1 MASHDRIRLIT
12 TILNLYYV
20 EQLTQ
25 TEIAERL
32 NLSVPKVNRLLLQ
45 ARELGYIEFVIRTPL
60 QHLFELENR
69 LKTVFGLQEAI
80 VIPSEGNSSTSVL
93 NAVGSAAAN
102 YLLEHIHDGD
112 VIAIIAR
119 HDRASRHPGAG
130 RSTSITRSKSSQSS
144 VRFKGNWNLT

>member
-1 MASHDRIRLIT
+1 MASQDRIRLIT

-60 QHLFELENR
+60 QHLFELENSPENR
-69 LKTVFGLQEAI
+69 LWITGSHCHSKRGEFEHFGLECRRERSGQ
-80 VIPSEGNSSTSVL
+80 L
-93 NAVGSAAAN
+93 FVGT
-102 YLLEHIHDGD
+102 Y
-112 VIAIIAR
+112 
-119 HDRASRHPGAG
+119 P
-130 RSTSITRSKSSQSS
+130 
-144 VRFKGNWNLT
+144 